1 MGRPVTKN
9 AQGELE
15 VEETFSF
22 AGSNPTL
29 GSVKLIAKDGNAVDK
44 ENPSWLGF
52 TQSASGSD
60 LTATL
65 RINATGGV
73 ETYTTYTFEIEA
85 TDDTGNEKSRR
96 VNVGVGSL
104 ATRFEFETIAGNE
117 DVVRS
122 DEDGRIEIPGRARV
136 VAQATMPSTIDV
148 HYVINPVD
156 EDDPS
161 FQRVEKSVSSGKQAH
176 EVFFSVFPSSLIAFE
191 VTARADNDESV
202 PDIRS
207 STYYFRTGEEI
218 LSGFEVAFGA
228 ESSLETRPGPGEIL
242 VIQVESSLFTS
253 LSTSRKRQGDST
265 IQAIS
270 SEVET
275 RPGVAVEESLKAGG
289 AGGLGGRVDRP

>member
-1 MGRPVTKN
+1 MGRAVTKN

-29 GSVKLIAKDGNAVDK
+29 DSVKLIAKDGSSVDK
-44 ENPSWLGF
+44 ENPDWLGF

-65 RINATGGV
+65 RIDATGGV

-85 TDDTGNEKSRR
+85 SDDGGNQKTRR

-104 ATRFEFETIAGNE
+104 ATSFEFETIAGNE

-122 DEDGRIEIPGRARV
+122 DQSGRIEIPGRARV

-148 HYVINPVD
+148 HYVFNPVD

-161 FQRVEKSVSSGKQAH
+161 FQRVQKSISSGKQAH
-176 EVFFSVFPSSLIAFE
+176 EVFFSVYPSSVVAFE
-191 VTARADNDESV
+191 ITARADEDASV
-202 PDIRS
+202 PEIRS
-207 STYYFRTGEEI
+207 STYYFRTGDEI
-218 LSGFEVAFGA
+218 LSGFEVAYDA
-228 ESSLETRPGPGEIL
+228 VPSLEVQSGPVEIL
-242 VIQVESSLFTS
+242 TKSS
-253 LSTSRKRQGDST
+253 LSTFLSTSVKRQGDST
-265 IQAIS
+265 IQTAS
-270 SEVET
+270 PTVST
-275 RPGVAVEESLKAGG
+275 RPGVAVEETLQAGG
-289 AGGLGGRVDRP
+289 AGGLGGRVDNP